1 MLPKIGTAC
10 YSLNTGRLDLQLVTT
25 AAPVSKVKVS
35 IRLARYREYAVCRP
49 GAAVHQLRLYPLRLL
64 FQAHPAQFAD
74 QPDEFVRLLPPPTQ
88 TTAPSRCT
96 ARATAVIAV
105 LLVGRCK
112 LVRYFTEASFGRLN
126 HLRARGFYAGTK
138 NAGTEF
144 SLCAWPLLDT
154 YSLALARYTSTC
166 DFTAGAWSR

>member
-64 FQAHPAQFAD
+64 FQRAVRQGLGTLLLRHLFLRGRLLGLACHEPSHPALS
-74 QPDEFVRLLPPPTQ
+74 PCR
-88 TTAPSRCT
+88 
-96 ARATAVIAV
+96 
-105 LLVGRCK
+105 
-112 LVRYFTEASFGRLN
+112 
-126 HLRARGFYAGTK
+126 
-138 NAGTEF
+138 
-144 SLCAWPLLDT
+144 
-154 YSLALARYTSTC
+154 
-166 DFTAGAWSR
+166 

>member
-1 MLPKIGTAC
+1 M
-10 YSLNTGRLDLQLVTT
+10 
-25 AAPVSKVKVS
+25 
-35 IRLARYREYAVCRP
+35 
-49 GAAVHQLRLYPLRLL
+49 
-64 FQAHPAQFAD
+64 
-74 QPDEFVRLLPPPTQ
+74 PPPQ

-144 SLCAWPLLDT
+144 SVC
-154 YSLALARYTSTC
+154 LAFVRHIFPRLGTIHFYLRLHRRRVVALG
-166 DFTAGAWSR
+166 AGRREWMHCTIMSFGMLGPCRRVGNQRRRCSF